1 MNDDPHSAS
10 HALPEVYRWIEDS
23 PRTLG
28 FSHVTLDR
36 FAEKRGDA
44 AFLEDARHDPL
55 SRAFVF
61 AGDTPILKRGALP
74 LDPLF
79 HFADVPFATEIG
91 EPIFLGLDAG
101 HPRFAVTLP
110 ASILPLIAEQA
121 DIKAIDLRSIAVQG
135 LVTTPHMNMLATAK
149 ALTAW
154 HQSHGF
160 CARCG
165 AASRSIAAGWKRQCE
180 ACGTEHF
187 PRTDPVVIMM
197 AIRGDQCL
205 LGRSPRFPPGMYSC
219 LAGFMEPGEG
229 IEDAVRREI
238 FEETGVACGAVAYH
252 YAQPWPFPMSLMIG
266 CMAEARSETITLDG
280 NELEDARWFSRAE
293 LTEMLDGAH
302 PAGITAPTPMSIAHH
317 LMRSFVGKA

>member
-1 MNDDPHSAS
+1 MSDNPTGM
-10 HALPEVYRWIEDS
+10 PRPYRWIEEI

-28 FSHVTLDR
+28 FAHVTLDR
-36 FAEKRGDA
+36 FAEKRNDE
-44 AFLEDARHDPL
+44 AFLEDARSDPL
-55 SRAFVF
+55 TRTFVF
-61 AGDTPILKRGALP
+61 AGDVPVIRRGSLP
-74 LDPLF
+74 LDPLYR
-79 HFADVPFATEIG
+79 FADVPFATEIG
-91 EPIFLGLDAG
+91 EPIFLGLDEG
-101 HPRFAVTLP
+101 HPRFCVTLP

-154 HQSHGF
+154 HMSHGF

-165 AASRSIAAGWKRQCE
+165 APSRIICAGWKRHCD

-197 AIRGDQCL
+197 AVRGDECL

-219 LAGFMEPGEG
+219 LAGFMEPGES

-238 FEETGVACGAVAYH
+238 FEETGVASGPVAYH
-252 YAQPWPFPMSLMIG
+252 FAQPWPFPMSLMIG

-293 LTEMLDGAH
+293 IVRMLAGEH
-302 PAGITAPTPMSIAHH
+302 PDGITAPTTMSIASH
-317 LMRSFVGKA
+317 LMKSFIES